1 MLGIVFFVVPPTVR
15 AHGAFALEGK
25 SVTLRCTGSNFF
37 TVLWKFNGVELHGK
51 STSRYSFDG
60 DSGESL
66 TILNVTKADNGTY
79 NCSASNNLFTVF
91 ALANLSVHGK
101 TSNCCNCW

>member
-1 MLGIVFFVVPPTVR
+1 M
-15 AHGAFALEGK
+15 
-25 SVTLRCTGSNFF
+25 
-37 TVLWKFNGVELHGK
+37 ELHGK

-79 NCSASNNLFTVF
+79 NCLASNMLFTVS
-91 ALANLSVHGK
+91 AYANLSVHCK
-101 TSNCCNCW
+101 TCNCCNCW